1 MPYKY
6 FTNELLDEALNG
18 LRAVSSRWL
27 LIPLVLAANGV
38 NGAAP
43 AQMRGVGR
51 PGTDSLFERFFSLS
65 KIGLPSPWNGKILF
79 RPLFSD
85 LTPDHESDKAKF
97 QGVKLWANVFSQ
109 SGYPEWVDRGWIIR
123 SGPNGVEW
131 KLGPDFAAQLALN
144 ISPDFRFEH
153 FLIWAYVFDGFPD
166 QINTWEDLK
175 THFLQQHFVGG
186 AYATEFETLLRLRDD
201 VPWPNEFRESRLDV
215 EELRLLLFPAFNAES
230 VTPKD
235 FKSAYEDLL
244 ERFKATLRGYS
255 DAEMA
260 ELARNTVSSLQA
272 CKTVFLMG
280 DPGTGKTEIAK
291 MTVQAFAS
299 VFGTR
304 LYTGTLPVLQSTT
317 PVKLLGFSSLDG
329 QWVDGALSGVEHATN
344 RRLFYRREGKPPK
357 LSSEARTQVNVFV
370 LDEANR
376 QDIEVLVG
384 RLQLALDSRKTQ
396 HGDDDFRVLLD
407 NAGEHFISPF
417 TFFIF
422 TGNSPKDD
430 SGRMVQSRPQRRR
443 QNVLGVPNVF
453 GRVLTNANGDE
464 FRDEIV
470 HLWRASTPEIAIDSA
485 SAEKF
490 SQQLSA
496 GVERISAMRIFFQ
509 MLNDYAVGVTYG
521 LVKKVLFTASAVFAI
536 TGDFGEAFD
545 EGLTTA
551 ILAMLASETT
561 RQGTSLRAA
570 ILGMRGTIQPY
581 FPHLIA
587 KVEEFVSDL
596 DEFGRVKAF
605 V

>member
-1 MPYKY
+1 MPIKY
-6 FTNELLDEALNG
+6 FTDEVFDRALNG
-18 LRAVSSRWL
+18 LGAVSSRWF

-38 NGAAP
+38 NGVAP
-43 AQMRGVGR
+43 ARLQGSGR

-65 KIGLPSPWNGKILF
+65 KIGLPTPWNGKILF

-109 SGYPEWVDRGWIIR
+109 SGYPEWVNRGWIIR
-123 SGPNGVEW
+123 TGPNGVEW
-131 KLGPDFAAQLALN
+131 KLGPAFTAQLAQN

-153 FLIWAYVFDGFPD
+153 FLVWAYAFDGFPD
-166 QINTWEDLK
+166 QINSWDELR
-175 THFLQQHFVGG
+175 THFLQQRFVGG
-186 AYATEFETLLRLRDD
+186 AYATEFEVLFRLHGD
-201 VPWPNEFRESRLDV
+201 VPWPNEFRESRPDA

-235 FKSAYEDLL
+235 FKSVYEDLL
-244 ERFKATLRGYS
+244 DRFKTTLRGYS
-255 DAEMA
+255 DVEMA

-304 LYTGTLPVLQSTT
+304 LYKGTLPVLQSTT

-344 RRLFYRREGKPPK
+344 RRLFYRREGTPPK
-357 LSSEARTQVNVFV
+357 LPSEARTQVNVFV

-376 QDIEVLVG
+376 QDIEVLMG
-384 RLQLALDSRKTQ
+384 RLQLALDSRRTQ

-453 GRVLTNANGDE
+453 GRILKDANDDE
-464 FRDEIV
+464 FRAEIV
-470 HLWRASTPEIAIDSA
+470 NLWRASAPEIAIDPA
-485 SAEKF
+485 SAEVF
-490 SQQLSA
+490 SQELSI
-496 GVERISAMRIFFQ
+496 GVERISTMRIFLRL
-509 MLNDYAVGVTYG
+509 LNDYAVGVTYG
-521 LVKKVLFTASAVFAI
+521 LVKKVLFTASAIFAI
-536 TGDFGEAFD
+536 TGNFSQAFD

-551 ILAMLASETT
+551 ILAMLASEAT

-570 ILGMRGTIQPY
+570 ILGLRGTLQPY
-581 FPHLIA
+581 FPHLVE
-587 KVEEFVSDL
+587 KVEEFVSDV